1 MRPTARVLSV
11 AALAGAVLA
20 GVAPAASADPAA
32 EISPATAAPGGSVTV
47 TVTCDPLGAPA
58 PRTIDAASDAFEEG
72 TVKLTLEPGGDE
84 LTGPAYRGTARI
96 APAGD
101 LDVPADAVGTD
112 SAWTVDGTCPAPPGG
127 QGGPWS
133 ATYDVPRASGGG
145 AGGGETGG
153 GAGGGETGGGAG
165 GGETGGGAGP
175 SAPSCAPAHPTAC
188 APATPPSCAAG
199 HPAPCPTRPAPQP
212 CPTSRDTA
220 PHGTA
225 PHDPASHDPASHDP
239 ASHGAA
245 CPGAAVQHG
254 VRAGTGGTFTDSV
267 PALVAGALLIA
278 GALGAAVHR
287 LRRRDRT
294 AGL

>member
-72 TVKLTLEPGGDE
+72 TVELTLEPGGDE

-96 APAGD
+96 APAAD

-133 ATYDVPRASGGG
+133 ATYDVPRAGGDG
-145 AGGGETGG
+145 AGGSSAGG
-153 GAGGGETGGGAG
+153 SGAGGDGASG
-165 GGETGGGAGP
+165 DGAGP

-188 APATPPSCAAG
+188 ATPPPQPCAAG

-212 CPTSRDTA
+212 CPTSRDTVSRDT
-220 PHGTA
+220 PSHGTTSRDT
-225 PHDPASHDPASHDP
+225 PSHDT

-267 PALVAGALLIA
+267 PALVAGGLLIA

-294 AGL
+294 AGV

>member
-11 AALAGAVLA
+11 AALAGAVLT

-72 TVKLTLEPGGDE
+72 TVELTLEPGGDE

-96 APAGD
+96 APAAD

-133 ATYDVPRASGGG
+133 ATYDVPRAGGG
-145 AGGGETGG
+145 DTGG
-153 GAGGGETGGGAG
+153 GA
-165 GGETGGGAGP
+165 GGGAGP

-188 APATPPSCAAG
+188 ATPPPQPCASG

-220 PHGTA
+220 SHGTVPHGTA
-225 PHDPASHDPASHDP
+225 SHNP

-267 PALVAGALLIA
+267 PALVAGALLIV

-294 AGL
+294 AGF

>member
-1 MRPTARVLSV
+1 MRRTARVLSV
-11 AALAGAVLA
+11 AALAGAVLS

-58 PRTIDAASDAFEEG
+58 PRTIEAVSDAFEDG
-72 TVKLTLEPGGDE
+72 TVELTLEPGGDE

-96 APAGD
+96 APAAD

-127 QGGPWS
+127 EGGPWS
-133 ATYDVPRASGGG
+133 ATYDVPRA
-145 AGGGETGG
+145 
-153 GAGGGETGGGAG
+153 
-165 GGETGGGAGP
+165 GGAGP
-175 SAPSCAPAHPTAC
+175 SAPSASSAPGVPSAPDCAPAHAAAC
-188 APATPPSCAAG
+188 STPQ
-199 HPAPCPTRPAPQP
+199 PCPPGHTASCPTHPAPQP
-212 CPTSRDTA
+212 CPTSRATA

-225 PHDPASHDPASHDP
+225 PHGTAP
-239 ASHGAA
+239 HGTG

-267 PALVAGALLIA
+267 PALVSGGLLIA
-278 GALGAAVHR
+278 GAVGAAVHR
-287 LRRRDRT
+287 LCRRDRT

>member
-11 AALAGAVLA
+11 AALAGAVLS

-72 TVKLTLEPGGDE
+72 TVELTLEPGGDE

-96 APAGD
+96 APAAD

-133 ATYDVPRASGGG
+133 ATYDVPRTGGDGG
-145 AGGGETGG
+145 AGGD
-153 GAGGGETGGGAG
+153 GAGGSDAG
-165 GGETGGGAGP
+165 GSGAGP
-175 SAPSCAPAHPTAC
+175 SAPSCAPAHPTGC
-188 APATPPSCAAG
+188 ATPQPCAAG

-220 PHGTA
+220 PHGA
-225 PHDPASHDPASHDP
+225 ASRDT
-239 ASHGAA
+239 ASHGTA

-267 PALVAGALLIA
+267 PALVAGGLLIA

-294 AGL
+294 AGV

>member
-1 MRPTARVLSV
+1 MRRTARVLSV
-11 AALAGAVLA
+11 AALAGAVLS

-32 EISPATAAPGGSVTV
+32 EISPATAAPGGGVTV

-58 PRTIDAASDAFEEG
+58 PRTIEAASDAFEDG
-72 TVKLTLEPGGDE
+72 TVELTLEPGGDE

-96 APAGD
+96 APAAD

-127 QGGPWS
+127 EGGPWS
-133 ATYDVPRASGGG
+133 ATYDVPRA
-145 AGGGETGG
+145 
-153 GAGGGETGGGAG
+153 
-165 GGETGGGAGP
+165 GGAGP
-175 SAPSCAPAHPTAC
+175 SAPSASSAPDVPSAPDCAPTHATAC
-188 APATPPSCAAG
+188 ATPQ
-199 HPAPCPTRPAPQP
+199 PCPPGHTASCPTHPAPQP
-212 CPTSRDTA
+212 CPTSRATA

-225 PHDPASHDPASHDP
+225 PH
-239 ASHGAA
+239 GTG

-267 PALVAGALLIA
+267 PALVAGGLLIA
-278 GALGAAVHR
+278 GAVGAAVHR

>member
-1 MRPTARVLSV
+1 MRPTARVLSA

-20 GVAPAASADPAA
+20 GTAPAASADPAA

-58 PRTIDAASDAFEEG
+58 PRTIEAASDAFEDG
-72 TVKLTLEPGGDE
+72 TVELTLEPGGDE

-96 APAGD
+96 APAAD

-133 ATYDVPRASGGG
+133 ATYDVPRADGGG
-145 AGGGETGG
+145 AGGDTGG
-153 GAGGGETGGGAG
+153 GAG
-165 GGETGGGAGP
+165 GGGAGP

-188 APATPPSCAAG
+188 ATPPPQPQPCAAG
-199 HPAPCPTRPAPQP
+199 HSAPCPTRPAPQP
-212 CPTSRDTA
+212 CTASRDTASHGTASRDTASRDTASHGTASRDTTSRDT
-220 PHGTA
+220 
-225 PHDPASHDPASHDP
+225 

-267 PALVAGALLIA
+267 PALVAGGLLIA

-294 AGL
+294 AGV